1 MVQFLLL
8 AVERSMLVQ
17 VMLMLVGLIFVNGI
31 CGAFMVDGVVD
42 VWIVRVGDAEA
53 PQPASLH

>member
-1 MVQFLLL
+1 LL